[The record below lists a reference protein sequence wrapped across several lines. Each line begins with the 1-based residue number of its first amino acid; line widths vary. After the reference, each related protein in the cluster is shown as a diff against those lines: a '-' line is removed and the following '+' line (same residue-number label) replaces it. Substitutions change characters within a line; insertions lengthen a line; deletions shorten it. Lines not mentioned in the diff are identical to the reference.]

1 MILFKYI
8 NYLIAI
14 ESAWIAGYFNESTDG
29 MSWRWLSTGKKI
41 ELNDFTDAHDKNG
54 VHVFL
59 SSYRKNKLTSDDFK
73 NICIFFDCHIDQVA
87 IMESLCQRR
96 RQIICQNK
104 YNFSQEFNNNI
115 RENFSSSIVNKFL
128 NNNNNKIF
136 TTAPVSVNKPSN
148 YSFLLSD
155 SILSPT
161 TTGTSTSTSFLI
173 TPHFLPPS
181 LSLTST
187 STRSSLEISD
197 LTEPRMKSVPTIK
210 ATNLFTEKTQQLE
223 QKKVTQKNTSTSNYK
238 NMNTGSNYRKY
249 LNSGNESAYS
259 NLLKLYYAF
268 EGPLV
273 GKLDDSNSSDK
284 KVNTYKKYMKKT

>member
-1 MILFKYI
+1 MSWVQAVAECGTRDSELAEINSIPEARALARAMFKHRP
-8 NYLIAI
+8 AI

-73 NICIFFDCHIDQVA
+73 NIF
-87 IMESLCQRR
+87 
-96 RQIICQNK
+96 
-104 YNFSQEFNNNI
+104 
-115 RENFSSSIVNKFL
+115 
-128 NNNNNKIF
+128 
-136 TTAPVSVNKPSN
+136 SVNKPSN

-284 KVNTYKKYMKKT
+284 KYVCLKALFSVF